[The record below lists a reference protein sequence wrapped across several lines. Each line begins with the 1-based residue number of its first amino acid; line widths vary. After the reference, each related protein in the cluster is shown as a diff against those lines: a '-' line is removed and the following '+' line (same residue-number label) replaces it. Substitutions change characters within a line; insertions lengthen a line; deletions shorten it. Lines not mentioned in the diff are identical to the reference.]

1 MNTASST
8 CRDEPLRRLL
18 EDAEQ
23 SAEYQAAARHVE
35 TCNACRR
42 RLEELAAEQTVWL
55 ETQELL
61 SEDETVEQFEREWR
75 ERSRSGI
82 AHDSQASAISESLIR
97 QYLAAPSHPEMLGR
111 LGRYEIERWIGA
123 GGMGIVLKGFDT
135 ELNRPVAI
143 KVLAPHLA
151 ANGAARQRFAREARA
166 AAAVVHEHVV
176 AIHDVESEGP
186 LPFLVMQYVSGES
199 LQARL
204 DRRGALDVP
213 ALLCV
218 ARQTAAGLAAAHAQG
233 LVHRDVK
240 PSNILLVQGVERAL
254 LTDFGLARASDDAS
268 LTHTGYLPGT
278 PHYMSPEQ
286 ARGESIDG
294 RSDLFSLG
302 SVLYAMA
309 TGRPPFRADTSF
321 GVLRRITDT
330 QPRPLR
336 EVNPDVPNWLAA
348 VIDRLLAK
356 QPDERCESAAELA
369 AILEGCLAHVRQPDA
384 VALPAEVERWT
395 RAWQATYPA
404 RLASSSETRKARWSR
419 GLGIGLGVV
428 SGVAITAAVMLMT
441 DRRGRNEGP
450 ADAQGAWSQD
460 RAERDG
466 SPLSSPRNLGPS
478 TERQPRAK
486 EESRDEPHEDSAVY
500 AWDALE
506 SVRSELP
513 PPSLDQWEALD
524 RLWLIESTDETTVE
538 PVQENQP

>member
-1 MNTASST
+1 MNTSPST
-8 CRDEPLRRLL
+8 CRDESLRRLL
-18 EDAEQ
+18 EDAEH

-35 TCNACRR
+35 TCPACRR
-42 RLEELAAEQTVWL
+42 RLEEMAAEQDEWL
-55 ETQELL
+55 ETIALL
-61 SEDETVEQFEREWR
+61 SKDETVEEFEREWR
-75 ERSRSGI
+75 ERSRSGL
-82 AHDSQASAISESLIR
+82 AHDSQASAVSESLIR
-97 QYLAAPSHPEMLGR
+97 QYLSPPSHPEMLGR

-176 AIHDVESEGP
+176 AIHDVESEGA
-186 LPFLVMQYVSGES
+186 LPFLVMQYVAGES

-286 ARGESIDG
+286 ARGETIDG

-309 TGRPPFRADTSF
+309 TGRPPFRAETSF

-348 VIDRLLAK
+348 IIDRLLAK
-356 QPDERCESAAELA
+356 QPDERWESAAELA

-395 RAWQATYPA
+395 RAWQATCSA
-404 RLASSSETRKARWSR
+404 RSTPIAETRNGRWSR

-428 SGVAITAAVMLMT
+428 AGVAMAVAVMLSL
-441 DRRGRNEGP
+441 DRRGRKDLTAEPRGASSTSRQLLATEGP
-450 ADAQGAWSQD
+450 HDELHQDAAVPTWDTLETMQRELSALTTAD
-460 RAERDG
+460 
-466 SPLSSPRNLGPS
+466 
-478 TERQPRAK
+478 
-486 EESRDEPHEDSAVY
+486 
-500 AWDALE
+500 
-506 SVRSELP
+506 
-513 PPSLDQWEALD
+513 WEAFD
-524 RLWLIESTDETTVE
+524 RLWLIEATDETTEQTTDGTTVVPE
-538 PVQENQP
+538 PENLP

>member
-1 MNTASST
+1 MNSAASP

-18 EDAEQ
+18 EDAEH
-23 SAEYQAAARHVE
+23 SAEFQAAARHVE
-35 TCNACRR
+35 SCAACRR
-42 RLEELAAEQTVWL
+42 RLEQLAAEHDEWL
-55 ETQELL
+55 ETGELL
-61 SEDETVEQFEREWR
+61 SKDETIEAFEREWR
-75 ERSRSGI
+75 DRSRADV
-82 AHDSQASAISESLIR
+82 AHDPQASAISEALIR

-135 ELNRPVAI
+135 ELNRPVAV

-176 AIHDVESEGP
+176 AIHNVESEGP
-186 LPFLVMQYVSGES
+186 LPFLVMQYVAGES
-199 LQARL
+199 LQARI

-213 ALLCV
+213 ALLRI

-286 ARGESIDG
+286 ARGEAIDG

-348 VIDRLLAK
+348 IVDRLLAK
-356 QPDERCESAAELA
+356 QPDRRCESAAEVA
-369 AILEGCLAHVRQPDA
+369 SILEGCLAHVQQPDV

-395 RAWQATYPA
+395 RAWQQPA
-404 RLASSSETRKARWSR
+404 PAPQSTGRGALSAGWSR
-419 GLGIGLGVV
+419 GWGICLGVV
-428 SGVAITAAVMLMT
+428 AGVAIAVGAMLAFEH
-441 DRRGRNEGP
+441 RG
-450 ADAQGAWSQD
+450 
-460 RAERDG
+460 
-466 SPLSSPRNLGPS
+466 PL
-478 TERQPRAK
+478 
-486 EESRDEPHEDSAVY
+486 DSAAESAASAEHDASTNSSTLADDDQNLHAVDDVTDDSPAF
-500 AWDALE
+500 AWDASETLQRELFTPSAARWEVLE
-506 SVRSELP
+506 
-513 PPSLDQWEALD
+513 
-524 RLWLIESTDETTVE
+524 RLWPTDSTESPTA
-538 PVQENQP
+538 QPE